1 MLSTIATSREQP
13 FDRHQP
19 VRRMNG
25 PEKPQRQNDLKEG
38 EIGLVWHDGPDH
50 A

>member
-1 MLSTIATSREQP
+1 MLSTIGTSGEQP

-25 PEKPQRQNDLKEG
+25 PEKPPRQKDLKAG
-38 EIGLVWHDGPDH
+38 EIALP